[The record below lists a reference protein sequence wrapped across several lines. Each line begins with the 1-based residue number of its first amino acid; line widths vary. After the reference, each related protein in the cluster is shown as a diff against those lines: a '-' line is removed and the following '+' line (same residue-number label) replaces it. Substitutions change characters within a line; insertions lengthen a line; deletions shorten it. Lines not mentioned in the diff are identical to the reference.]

1 MPEFCILVFYMV
13 VCFVYL
19 HKMVLNME
27 VKDLSSRLKK
37 DAIALGLC
45 NQWQQEWK
53 DNEDKQSLIKKYF
66 DGLDFPLKYHWPS
79 NQFIKENFEQNL
91 LRKNNI
97 LVDDTRSLLNP
108 TEAVILGNSKATI
121 RVNSQN
127 SSIIYIRDKSCVD
140 IFAKNTA
147 FVIVHV
153 FEDASVKVKTF
164 DTPRVLVLIHSE
176 HTNIEASQ
184 GVIIKKEL
192 DYLK

>member
-45 NQWQQEWK
+45 NQWQKEWK
-53 DNEDKQSLIKKYF
+53 DNEDKQSLITKYF

-108 TEAVILGNSKATI
+108 AEAVILGNSKATI

-127 SSIIYIRDKSCVD
+127 NSIIYIRDKSCVD

-147 FVIVHV
+147 FVRMRALRLKLAIRHV
-153 FEDASVKVKTF
+153 CLF
-164 DTPRVLVLIHSE
+164 
-176 HTNIEASQ
+176 
-184 GVIIKKEL
+184 
-192 DYLK
+192 